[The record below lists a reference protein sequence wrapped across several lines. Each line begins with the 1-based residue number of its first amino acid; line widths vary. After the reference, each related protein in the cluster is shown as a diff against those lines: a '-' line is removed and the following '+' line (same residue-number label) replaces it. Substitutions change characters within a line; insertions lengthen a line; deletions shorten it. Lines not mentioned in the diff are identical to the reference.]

1 MKPFLFVVSSPDGD
15 VFRGGVISVSL
26 RGTEGDLA
34 VMAGHIP
41 FVTSIVPCDC
51 KLEQEDG
58 SVWLGHTDGGIL
70 HIQKEKTVLFSG
82 SFSWLSASQAKRE
95 D

>member
-1 MKPFLFVVSSPDGD
+1 MKTFQLKISSPEGD
-15 VFRGGVISVSL
+15 VFNGEVVKISV

-41 FVTSIVPCDC
+41 FVSAVKPCDC
-51 KLEQEDG
+51 KIEFDSGEEKI
-58 SVWLGHTDGGIL
+58 GHTDGGIL
-70 HIQKEKTVLFSG
+70 TVSNDVVLLLSG
-82 SFSWLSASQAKRE
+82 NFVWK